1 MTVRTCVCRRRKMW
15 KQFAQARGFARRD
28 ELVHCACDS
37 KFGTSPSVWTDH
49 VANRHL
55 DGGLVEAL
63 LQCAGVVVGVGYP

>member
-1 MTVRTCVCRRRKMW
+1 MW
-15 KQFAQARGFARRD
+15 KQIAQARGFPRRD
-28 ELVHCACDS
+28 ELVSVASDS

-63 LQCAGVVVGVGYP
+63 LQ